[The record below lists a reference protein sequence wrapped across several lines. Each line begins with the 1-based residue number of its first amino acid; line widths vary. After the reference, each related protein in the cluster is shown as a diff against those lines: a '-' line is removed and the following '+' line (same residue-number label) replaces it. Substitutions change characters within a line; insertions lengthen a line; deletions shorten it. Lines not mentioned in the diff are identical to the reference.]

1 LGFILWYLY
10 EISFPLKKFV
20 MLVFF
25 SGKDPPRSCFIF
37 LGGGHRGMSWQK
49 EQERNGLCKSDSANS
64 LIGSDS
70 DYSESP
76 KLIPKF
82 FGSSKGGLFGK
93 EKAKKSIIPFQ
104 KREESELRHFLNDGS
119 LLPSVIRGHKILN
132 NGVIQLDIVWMK
144 IISEKEVELLVS
156 FDDID
161 SLFRAYSEEIE
172 KNCVE
177 KTSWPKTFDSFWLC
191 DEGEIRRDKIYH
203 FLIENIWW
211 PVYTTYLDNLVDN
224 ASICTKRAL
233 DGKVSFHGRL
243 DSSGLSGIFLSD
255 IFSRFQE
262 RIVGLERKIDTL
274 SRALEQ
280 EKKDNQSFQAD
291 MNERM
296 AKAEKRLCIGMK
308 SPKSG
313 LAPEATRLNRPWASK
328 APIHYCSSSPQDQLE
343 I

>member
-1 LGFILWYLY
+1 MFI
-10 EISFPLKKFV
+10 
-20 MLVFF
+20 FF
-25 SGKDPPRSCFIF
+25 SGKGEVVSFF
-37 LGGGHRGMSWQK
+37 WGGGYRGMSWQK
-49 EQERNGLCKSDSANS
+49 EQQQNGLCKSDSANS

-82 FGSSKGGLFGK
+82 FGSSKKQGGLFGK

-104 KREESELRHFLNDGS
+104 KREEKISSELQYFLNDGS

-172 KNCVE
+172 KNCVK

-191 DEGEIRRDKIYH
+191 DDREIRRDKIYH

-211 PVYTTYLDNLVDN
+211 PVYTTYLDELVDN

-262 RIVGLERKIDTL
+262 RIVGLETKIDTL

-308 SPKSG
+308 SPKSA
-313 LAPEATRLNRPWASK
+313 LAPEAPRLNRPWASK

-343 I
+343 S